1 MKIFQTMRYKMPRSS
16 TSQKKINPPPAVF
29 SNPLSSVANHAP
41 TYTPPTFGQTIKEG
55 LAFGTGSAIA
65 HRIFNPFPTQVIEKK
80 LVEPCEKERTA
91 FEMCMKSKSTDDF
104 CGNEQIS
111 YTQCLHL
118 SKQAH

>member
-1 MKIFQTMRYKMPRSS
+1 MPRSS
-16 TSQKKINPPPAVF
+16 APQKKSSHPPATF
-29 SNPLSSVANHAP
+29 SNPLSSVASHTPA
-41 TYTPPTFGQTIKEG
+41 YTPPSIGQTIKEG

-65 HRIFNPFPTQVIEKK
+65 HRIFNPFPTHVVEKK
-80 LVEPCEKERTA
+80 PVEACEKERGA

-118 SKQAH
+118 SKQTH